1 VESFEKQGVWWL
13 PDREASRVGGILSFT
28 SEDGLHLDLLGS
40 FRDKRTNA
48 LETAPVIFG
57 HADGMGMIT
66 LGHCLPAG
74 TRMSIP
80 GPMFEAYWPS
90 IALVGAHI
98 PDPLE
103 QTFSKVRIT
112 FNHLSEWVGKAGIS
126 LMIAPQSNFATPI
139 KAEYTHPKER
149 IEELSF
155 GTLRIGFSGRTDGD
169 LIHQFTIHQDVHIDL
184 EPHNPL
190 SFDDLV
196 EGFISPIQGLLTFA
210 TDRAANITSLT
221 LFTDEVLFDLGGGR
235 TQRVP
240 IKVYKPTREA
250 PESSHRRLLPHDFLF
265 ALDDIDSRF
274 NQVIENWFSFHLD
287 IPHCASLLTGTHYS
301 PHLFLNRVFLTLAQ
315 VSEIFHRSRFKE
327 TKLPIAEFSDRK
339 DLIAN
344 LTPAQLAKWILP
356 QMRNDLSFA
365 QRLDRLFREYGE
377 CALPLCST
385 RKAFIRS
392 VVDTRNYYTHY
403 SSSLKRKAAKG
414 LHLYSLSQTLSVLV
428 KCCLLAE
435 LGMPAKERRE
445 LFLRNQKYLS
455 LLHEYGNAES
465 RDLFTSQA
473 SEARN
478 KLIKAAVKRGGLL
491 QREIASLVGLSS
503 SSVSRIA
510 KNIT

>member
-1 VESFEKQGVWWL
+1 VESFEKKGVWWL
-13 PDREASRVGGILSFT
+13 PDQEASRVGGILSFS
-28 SEDGLHLDLLGS
+28 SEDGLHLELLGS
-40 FRDKRTNA
+40 FRDKRTKA
-48 LETAPVIFG
+48 LETVPVIFG
-57 HADGMGMIT
+57 HADGMMIT

-80 GPMFEAYWPS
+80 GPTYEAYRPS
-90 IALVGAHI
+90 IALAGAHI

-103 QTFSKVRIT
+103 QTYSKVRIT
-112 FNHLSEWVGKAGIS
+112 FNHLNEWVGKGGIS
-126 LMIAPQSNFATPI
+126 LMIAQQPNSATPI
-139 KAEYTHPKER
+139 KAEYTHPQVRTEQ
-149 IEELSF
+149 LSF
-155 GTLRIGFSGRTDGD
+155 GTLRIGFSGRTEGD
-169 LIHQFTIHQDVHIDL
+169 LIHQLTIHQDVYIDL
-184 EPHNPL
+184 EPVDPL
-190 SFDDLV
+190 SFDSLV

-221 LFTDEVLFDLGGGR
+221 LFSDDVLFDLGGGR
-235 TQRVP
+235 TARIP
-240 IKVYKPTREA
+240 MKVYKPTREA
-250 PESSHRRLLPHDFLF
+250 PESSQRHLLPNDFLF

-274 NQVIENWFSFHLD
+274 NQVIENWFRFHLD

-301 PHLFLNRVFLTLAQ
+301 PHLYLDRVFLTLAQ

-327 TKLPIAEFSDRK
+327 TKLPIDEFSDRK
-339 DLIAN
+339 DLITN
-344 LTPAQLAKWILP
+344 LNPAQLVKWILP

-365 QRLDRLFREYGE
+365 QRLDRLVREYGE

-385 RKAFIRS
+385 QKAFIRS

-403 SSSLKRKAAKG
+403 SSKLKQKAAKG

-435 LGMPAKERRE
+435 LGMPAKERRK
-445 LFLRNQKYLS
+445 LFLRNQKYL
-455 LLHEYGNAES
+455 LLLQEYGNAES
-465 RDLFTSQA
+465 RELFTSQA
-473 SEARN
+473 KEARN
-478 KLIKAAVKRGGLL
+478 QLIRAAVKKGRLQ